1 MQCVLQ
7 TPRHV
12 CLSSWYEENLSAPP
26 VIFVCICVCS
36 DPPARV
42 HELLVR
48 GEPLYSPRDI
58 CMHVCVLQTPRHGC
72 LSSLYE
78 DNLSA
83 PPVVDSV
90 ELWRLAHT
98 LTMQH
103 NTAKANRLALR

>member
-1 MQCVLQ
+1 M
-7 TPRHV
+7 
-12 CLSSWYEENLSAPP
+12 S
-26 VIFVCICVCS
+26 
-36 DPPARV
+36 
-42 HELLVR
+42 ELPIR